1 MVGNMSQL
9 MFYKKIVLWVIVIN
23 LGKQK
28 LPVLKQNDF
37 VFHVYDACE
46 KNIKM
51 YNKMIEKQNLLN
63 NKYDYKSSD
72 LKI

>member
-46 KNIKM
+46 KKN
-51 YNKMIEKQNLLN
+51 
-63 NKYDYKSSD
+63 
-72 LKI
+72 